1 MMKNAT
7 LRMVWE
13 PEDYPSVDMEFTVD
27 EDMPMEDFIDYFKK
41 FLSAVSFPPD
51 LIEERLPN
59 D

>member
-1 MMKNAT
+1 MKNAT

-13 PEDYPSVDMEFTVD
+13 PEDYPNVDMEFTVD
-27 EDMPMEDFIDYFKK
+27 EDMPLEDFIDYFKK
-41 FLSAVSFPPD
+41 FLSTVSFPAS

>member
-41 FLSAVSFPPD
+41 FLSAVSFPSN
-51 LIEERLPN
+51 LVEERLSN